1 MKLNKDQ
8 NGRIW
13 LRDNKEFV
21 SNSGLVFI
29 EQAPEY
35 TSEKEVIRML
45 EENNFQKVWNS
56 RHDMAFVNLN
66 KIKGDG

>member
-1 MKLNKDQ
+1 MF
-8 NGRIW
+8 

-35 TSEKEVIRML
+35 TSEEEVIRML
-45 EENNFQKVWNS
+45 GEYNFKKVWNS
-56 RHDMAFVNLN
+56 RHDMAFVNLS